1 MSNAIRT
8 YCFGFAIVCFIFLFV
23 IAYHAKAN
31 TAPNAPSI
39 VGPGEGISGAEYG
52 FNISASDPDS
62 GQVKYLVDWESDG
75 VVDYESE
82 LLDSGTIKLVTHSF
96 VSAGTFIMQATAQDA
111 FGAQSSSTVFSITIR
126 RVNNLPVMSPI
137 GDQTIFEN
145 QKASFSVSATDPD
158 GDTLSYSFLS
168 LPNGATYTRKTF
180 EERVFYLFEWT
191 PSGEQSG
198 VYPATFMVDDG
209 EGGSDSELITI
220 TVKNVKSTE
229 DTTVPVIGTVE
240 ISKATESS
248 VVVSWKTNEK
258 TVGKVE
264 YGKLNAF
271 DKSSGF
277 NGTYATSSERT
288 LSGLDASSS
297 YQYRLIVKDESGNE
311 ARSVDKSFTT
321 LSSEAVVE
329 ADLRFRIASSQL
341 ARVDGDPRVYYITKR
356 GFKKWIRN
364 EEIFYSYQS
373 NEWEDVVV
381 VSPGDLD
388 IYPEVDLIRHRGDYK
403 VYKMEGDTKRWIKTA
418 EVFATLGY
426 DWNDILSIND
436 IEFNFYKEGSPIE

>member
-8 YCFGFAIVCFIFLFV
+8 CGLAIVCFVFLFV
-23 IAYHAKAN
+23 VVYHAKAN

-39 VGPGEGISGAEYG
+39 VGPGEGSPGAEYG
-52 FNISASDPDS
+52 FNISANDPDS
-62 GQVKYLVDWESDG
+62 DQVRYLVDWESDG
-75 VVDYESE
+75 IVDYESE
-82 LLDSGTIKLVTHSF
+82 LFDSGTIKLVTHAF
-96 VSAGTFIMQATAQDA
+96 VPAGIFTIEATAQDA
-111 FGAQSSSTVFSITIR
+111 FGAQSSSTIFSVTVSE
-126 RVNNLPVMSPI
+126 VNNLPVLSPV

-145 QKASFSVSATDPD
+145 QEASFGVSATDLD
-158 GDTLSYSFLS
+158 GDTLSYSILDIPS
-168 LPNGATYTRKTF
+168 GATYTQKTF
-180 EERVFYLFEWT
+180 EERIFYLFEWT

-198 VYPATFMVDDG
+198 VYQVVFMVDDG

-220 TVKNVKSTE
+220 TVENVESTK
-229 DTTVPVIGTVE
+229 DTATPIIGTVE
-240 ISKATESS
+240 VSKATESS
-248 VVVSWKTNEK
+248 IVILWTTNEK

-277 NGTYATSSERT
+277 TGTYATSSESA
-288 LSGLDASSS
+288 LSGLDAGAQ

-321 LSSEAVVE
+321 ISSEAVAE

-341 ARVDGDPRVYYITKR
+341 ARVEGDTRVYYITKR

-418 EVFATLGY
+418 EVFANLGY